1 MVRRR
6 FDLRLREIHEILSSL
21 LEETRGTAEPAQS
34 HWELPV
40 LPPPDPDGRLSSTD
54 LLGWWFRA
62 PLAGKGNPWDAYFSA
77 AAADPEPHPRDAGGG
92 AAAALSPAADPG
104 REQPPFPAAQDAWT
118 SIASLFPEPEEQLA
132 EEHAQAAV
140 DCLYD
145 FIHAFGRRDV
155 DAAMAQVSESYHTLD
170 HDVEVDRLKFRHQLE
185 AGIDSLTGS
194 EIEISLAEAPE
205 PVSHP
210 HGILIAATVQIDT
223 YRPEDDS
230 HGCLVQRRVAVLGQE
245 TGGDWKIQALSLVE
259 P

>member
-1 MVRRR
+1 VRRQS
-6 FDLRLREIHEILSSL
+6 DLRLQEIREILSSL
-21 LEETRGTAEPAQS
+21 LAETGGAGEPAQS

-40 LPPPDPDGRLSSTD
+40 LPPPDPQGRLSSTD

-62 PLAGKGNPWDAYFSA
+62 PQNGRGNPWDAYFSSGGEEEA
-77 AAADPEPHPRDAGGG
+77 APPPQRYGHAPAGDTLAPGG
-92 AAAALSPAADPG
+92 AGRPA
-104 REQPPFPAAQDAWT
+104 PPFPSAQDAWT
-118 SIASLFPEPEEQLA
+118 SIASLFPEPEELLA

-155 DAAMAQVSESYHTLD
+155 DAAMAYISAAYHTLEGD
-170 HDVEVDRLKFRHQLE
+170 KEMDRLQFRHQLE
-185 AGIDSLTGS
+185 AGLDALKRA

-205 PVSHP
+205 PVAHP
-210 HGILIAATVQIDT
+210 YGILVDATVQIDT
-223 YRPEDDS
+223 FRPEDGS

-245 TGGDWKIQALSLVE
+245 EDGEWRIRAFSLVE